1 MKRAAKII
9 CIFSL
14 IILIP
19 LGVQKLIQYQ
29 QLPDSITIATGREG
43 GRYLEIAKA
52 LGGRIEQDYG
62 VKVKYVESAGS
73 IENIRSVNS
82 GEVQFALFQ
91 SNAIKNLTEYPDV
104 RTVAN
109 IFPEVIIAHV
119 RKGLGFDPFLEG
131 PSDGKLINVSMGEKD
146 SGNAVT
152 SHAILEFYE
161 GAQTRMKPHYLSYE
175 QTKQRK

>member
-73 IENIRSVNS
+73 IENIRSVVFKAFRMDVS
-82 GEVQFALFQ
+82 EIFVVTL
-91 SNAIKNLTEYPDV
+91 AIIDK
-104 RTVAN
+104 
-109 IFPEVIIAHV
+109 
-119 RKGLGFDPFLEG
+119 
-131 PSDGKLINVSMGEKD
+131 
-146 SGNAVT
+146 
-152 SHAILEFYE
+152 
-161 GAQTRMKPHYLSYE
+161 
-175 QTKQRK
+175 